1 MVFQRTNIIW
11 DTVAPLQILDDCVF
25 VLPAHFPNVGG
36 SGIGTS
42 AGIRNVKQIAHTD
55 AFTAVIQ
62 DGNAHRPPF
71 DIPVHLF
78 IPDLIAG
85 HSGGIRP
92 LQIDSDLLIIGILV
106 KTSCKS

>member
-1 MVFQRTNIIW
+1 MVFERTNIIW

-62 DGNAHRPPF
+62 DGNAHRPTL
-71 DIPVHLF
+71 DIPVHLL
-78 IPDLIAG
+78 IPDFITG
-85 HSGGIRP
+85 YSGGIRS
-92 LQIDSDLLIIGILV
+92 LQVDSDLLIVGILV
-106 KTSCKS
+106 KASCKS